1 MPDVLAPDAS
11 AVERREA
18 NRRLRRVAVA
28 TGVWALLASGRLD
41 SQRRRRLAMLRLHES
56 VAATQALGRALASGR
71 LDPAAWHARFAGWL
85 LAEHRTLT
93 LAILGQ
99 PGTTRAEP
107 LILTDPQESDLER
120 GSRLQ
125 LGYLDRFRSQVES
138 KAVPLD
144 GRIAVRAGLYARAA
158 WGVAWTV
165 ARSDAGR
172 EAGVVDP
179 MHPFPHASPGLIST
193 PYARSGSN
201 RGNLLERR
209 VLGDAHHCGDCPELA
224 DRGWQP
230 YGTLPPI
237 GATKCGPFCLCHF
250 EYRTIGGTTPTA
262 PGNGPRPRPG
272 LSSTAPRPKPPR
284 FELSDYSRQ
293 RGDRP
298 VRVDLNRLA
307 ADVMHELSAGMR
319 PASIPVIRAE
329 IAKSGV
335 VHAPRVGL
343 TRQGT
348 ATVLDGRHRLQILL
362 DMGLRRITVAVD
374 PAELKGI
381 RARYGAR

>member
-1 MPDVLAPDAS
+1 MPDVLAPDDS

-18 NRRLRRVAVA
+18 NRRLRRVAA
-28 TGVWALLASGRLD
+28 AAGLWALLAAGRLD
-41 SQRRRRLAMLRLHES
+41 PRRRRRLALLRLHES
-56 VAATQALGRALASGR
+56 VAAAQALGRALATGR
-71 LDPAAWHARFAGWL
+71 LDPAAWYLHFAVWL

-107 LILTDPQESDLER
+107 LVLTDPQESDLER
-120 GSRLQ
+120 ASRFQ

-138 KAVPLD
+138 GVTPLD

-158 WGVAWTV
+158 WGVAWGV
-165 ARSDAGR
+165 VRADAGR
-172 EAGVVDP
+172 QSAGIVDP
-179 MHPFPHASPGLIST
+179 LHPFPHANPGLRST
-193 PYARSGSN
+193 PYARAGSD

-237 GATKCGPFCLCHF
+237 GATKCGPFCVCHF
-250 EYRTIGGTTPTA
+250 EYRSLGGKASGT
-262 PGNGPRPRPG
+262 NPRPRQPSATPG
-272 LSSTAPRPKPPR
+272 PKPPR

-293 RGDRP
+293 RGDVP
-298 VRVDLNRLA
+298 IKVDLQRLN
-307 ADVMHELSAGMR
+307 ADVAHELSVGMR
-319 PASIPVIRAE
+319 PGSIPVIRSE

-343 TRQGT
+343 TRQGR

>member
-1 MPDVLAPDAS
+1 MPDVLAPDA
-11 AVERREA
+11 AATERREA

-41 SQRRRRLAMLRLHES
+41 PRRRRRLALLRLHES
-56 VAATQALGRALASGR
+56 VAAAQALGRALASGR
-71 LDPAAWHARFAGWL
+71 YDPAAWHARFAGWL

-99 PGTTRAEP
+99 PGATRAEP
-107 LILTDPQESDLER
+107 LVLTDPQESDFGR

-125 LGYLDRFRSQVES
+125 LGYLNRFRSQVES
-138 KAVPLD
+138 GAVPLD

-193 PYARSGSN
+193 PYARAGSN

-250 EYRTIGGTTPTA
+250 EYRTVGGSATTSS
-262 PGNGPRPRPG
+262 GMNPRPRQQPPATPG
-272 LSSTAPRPKPPR
+272 PKPPR

-298 VRVDLNRLA
+298 VRVDLQRLM
-307 ADVMHELSAGMR
+307 ADVAHELSEGMR
-319 PASIPVIRAE
+319 PASIPVLKAE

-374 PAELKGI
+374 PAELRGI